1 MANNKI
7 SDFDTI
13 YQNKQTDCF
22 VYCDTPNVTNGDSS
36 TSERHKFFRRILN
49 YFKRPTVRIRQN
61 KKKTY
66 NIKKRS
72 VSTSKSEEKISVYTS
87 LSSIVDNVIKPN
99 AKVVDKLEQKMVD
112 AITSTI
118 QINNVTHENLLGA
131 IEHLV
136 HDASYRHAAVENI
149 ISDRNCGPLCIGSR
163 TQNVIVNGEF
173 NLETSSA
180 FAEACEKRRHTDF
193 ILEKIAKVSDA
204 LTQKARFASAKEQAS
219 ILASVL
225 MTPAKYEEI
234 MKKQTFENTK
244 SSSSIYT
251 EEESIIIVKPIVTE
265 KSTPVVEQKSSVIME
280 EIPTIAV
287 EKKPCVVEKKSCVV
301 KKKPCVVEKKSNAA
315 SVASKTVM
323 QAETHILKSLPSYF
337 TPNSQDFSVSLQL
350 DKSPSAL
357 ENEEKSEDLRKTGPT
372 VSVTFPEKDLRDTL
386 ALVANK
392 KIEEEKELLKKISL
406 QRMLDKVFTDKIV
419 DENYKLNVIINCIPK
434 LKKKKTKSL
443 DQIVSRQKIVKRI
456 EDSSNKSSNMKKE
469 ELAERTKKPTSE
481 ELVPYKKP
489 KYQAKYHID
498 TEEKEKKPQ
507 LKKVPKDSDEILKNT
522 RLVNLPEVI
531 KNSKVFEY
539 CEKPTK
545 IYQDYRTIKYLKP
558 IKYYKDL
565 SSICFRRPKYCV
577 WITPCLTSEDIVKG
591 AFPQDSCVFKYHT
604 NCHSLIDS
612 SSRCYNINCTK
623 HCVFK
628 NSLCTNTYYKNDAK
642 YCYPHLNNIDNV
654 QMRYYHCNDI
664 QY

>member
-1 MANNKI
+1 
-7 SDFDTI
+7 
-13 YQNKQTDCF
+13 
-22 VYCDTPNVTNGDSS
+22 
-36 TSERHKFFRRILN
+36 
-49 YFKRPTVRIRQN
+49 
-61 KKKTY
+61 
-66 NIKKRS
+66 
-72 VSTSKSEEKISVYTS
+72 
-87 LSSIVDNVIKPN
+87 
-99 AKVVDKLEQKMVD
+99 
-112 AITSTI
+112 
-118 QINNVTHENLLGA
+118 
-131 IEHLV
+131 
-136 HDASYRHAAVENI
+136 
-149 ISDRNCGPLCIGSR
+149 
-163 TQNVIVNGEF
+163 
-173 NLETSSA
+173 
-180 FAEACEKRRHTDF
+180 
-193 ILEKIAKVSDA
+193 
-204 LTQKARFASAKEQAS
+204 
-219 ILASVL
+219 

-251 EEESIIIVKPIVTE
+251 EKESIIIVKPIVTE
-265 KSTPVVEQKSSVIME
+265 KSTVVEQNSSVIME

-287 EKKPCVVEKKSCVV
+287 EKKPCVVEKKS
-301 KKKPCVVEKKSNAA
+301 NAA
-315 SVASKTVM
+315 MPVASKTVM
-323 QAETHILKSLPSYF
+323 QAETHILKSLPNYF
-337 TPNSQDFSVSLQL
+337 TPNSQDFSISLQL

-357 ENEEKSEDLRKTGPT
+357 DEEKSEDLRKTGPT

-406 QRMLDKVFTDKIV
+406 QQMLDKVFTDKIV

-443 DQIVSRQKIVKRI
+443 DQTVSRQKIVKRI
-456 EDSSNKSSNMKKE
+456 DSSINKSSKMKKE

-558 IKYYKDL
+558 IKYYKNL
-565 SSICFRRPKYCV
+565 SSIYFRRPKYYDV
-577 WITPCLTSEDIVKG
+577 WITPCFTSEDIVKG

-612 SSRCYNINCTK
+612 SSRCYNINTNCTK

-628 NSLCTNTYYKNDAK
+628 NSLCTYCKNDAK